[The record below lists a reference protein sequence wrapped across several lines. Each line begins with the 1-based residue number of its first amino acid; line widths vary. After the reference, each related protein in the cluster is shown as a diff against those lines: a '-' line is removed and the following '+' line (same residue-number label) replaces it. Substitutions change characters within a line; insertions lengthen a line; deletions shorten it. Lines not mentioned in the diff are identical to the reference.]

1 MAPTQQSDALDQS
14 SLPLA
19 EQVVRLQALLE
30 ASRSV
35 HSTIE
40 LTDVLQQSAR
50 IAVRELELDGALFT
64 MQNVVYGNVP
74 AEAVAEPSDACP
86 RFELLS
92 RDGKVLSELVV
103 AAPGGRPLSLY
114 ERDFLEGLVLQTAVA
129 VENAINNER
138 HLNYAR
144 LAHDLD
150 AARAYYQSLL
160 TQSIHVIPVYSE
172 APRYTPNSQLGRP
185 YHDIH
190 YT

>member
-1 MAPTQQSDALDQS
+1 MPSLKHALTCLRHSDLSTGRRKRFEACLKGVYTVDSVSLELMSPTQQSDALDQS

-64 MQNVVYGNVP
+64 TQNVVYGDVP
-74 AEAVAEPSDACP
+74 DTALTEPGEGCP

-92 RDGKVLSELVV
+92 RD
-103 AAPGGRPLSLY
+103 
-114 ERDFLEGLVLQTAVA
+114 
-129 VENAINNER
+129 
-138 HLNYAR
+138 
-144 LAHDLD
+144 
-150 AARAYYQSLL
+150 
-160 TQSIHVIPVYSE
+160 
-172 APRYTPNSQLGRP
+172 
-185 YHDIH
+185 
-190 YT
+190 

>member
-1 MAPTQQSDALDQS
+1 MSLTQQSDTLDQS

-64 MQNVVYGNVP
+64 SPHVLYGDVP
-74 AEAVAEPSDACP
+74 AIDETEPDKPYP
-86 RFELLS
+86 RFELFA

-103 AAPGGRPLSLY
+103 ATPGGRPLSLY
-114 ERDFLEGLVLQTAVA
+114 ER
-129 VENAINNER
+129 
-138 HLNYAR
+138 
-144 LAHDLD
+144 
-150 AARAYYQSLL
+150 
-160 TQSIHVIPVYSE
+160 
-172 APRYTPNSQLGRP
+172 
-185 YHDIH
+185 
-190 YT
+190 

>member
-1 MAPTQQSDALDQS
+1 MSLAHQSDSLDQS

-50 IAVRELELDGALFT
+50 IAVRELELDGAIFT
-64 MQNVVYGNVP
+64 LQNVAYGDVP
-74 AEAVAEPSDACP
+74 ETALTQTGDDSP

-92 RDGKVLSELVV
+92 RDGKILSELIV
-103 AAPGGRPLSLY
+103 ATPGGRPLSLY

-129 VENAINNER
+129 VENAINHER
-138 HLNYAR
+138 NVNYAR
-144 LAHDLD
+144 LAQDLD
-150 AARAYYQSLL
+150 AARAIQQSLL
-160 TQSIHVIPVYSE
+160 PQTMPLIPGYS
-172 APRYTPNSQLGRP
+172 
-185 YHDIH
+185 
-190 YT
+190 